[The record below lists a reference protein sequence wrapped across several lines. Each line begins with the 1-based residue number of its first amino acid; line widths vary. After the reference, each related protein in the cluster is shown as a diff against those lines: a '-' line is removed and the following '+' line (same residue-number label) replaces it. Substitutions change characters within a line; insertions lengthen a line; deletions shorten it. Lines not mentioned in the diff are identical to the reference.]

1 MSEISSRIDNLLTD
15 KKIKKVDL
23 ARSIDIPVTTI
34 KGWIQGRVPSAD
46 AAVKV
51 AKYFD
56 VSVEWLVTGK
66 ETDNQKEI
74 NISNEEMKLIQIFR
88 NLNEADKNA
97 VLTLATALE
106 SQYSVSEQKSIT
118 GA

>member
-15 KKIKKVDL
+15 KKLKRIDL
-23 ARSIDIPVTTI
+23 VRGTGIGESTIRAWI
-34 KGWIQGRVPSAD
+34 KGSVPSAD
-46 AAVKV
+46 AVVKV
-51 AKYFD
+51 AKYLG
-56 VSVEWLVTGK
+56 VSVEWLITGK

-74 NISNEEMKLIQIFR
+74 NISNEEMKLVKIFR

-106 SQYSVSEQKSIT
+106 SQYSVSEKKNIT